1 MTILRGL
8 EILVCRYSTCHA
20 KLLTSAIEYVQ
31 RYASKDAAEE
41 AGAESED
48 DDDMSSVGSFGDDDD
63 DEPAGQMDD
72 V

>member
-1 MTILRGL
+1 MLSWDLTLSCGL
-8 EILVCRYSTCHA
+8 SPYKS
-20 KLLTSAIEYVQ
+20 LTQPIPEYVQ
-31 RYASKDAAEE
+31 RYASKEAAEE